1 MKAMAEKYSVIGKRL
16 PLIDSV
22 AKVTGEAKFTDDLVL
37 PGMLI
42 GRILR
47 SPHPHARILH
57 IDASRALKLAG
68 LRAVVTG
75 KDTPG
80 IKYGALGH
88 LRDEYPLAV
97 DKARYIGDEVAAVA
111 AVDEE
116 TAREALELIRV
127 EYELLPV
134 LFTPEEAMRPDAPRI
149 HDHVENNV
157 SLALRVPLGDVEA
170 GFAQSDFVFEDSFET
185 QLIAHCPLEAHSSLA
200 SFDSSGQ
207 ITLWSSTQGPFYLRR
222 DLALTLGVAEARV
235 RVIKPFVGGGF
246 GGKREMLAGD
256 FCAALLAWKSR
267 RPVKITYDREEEFSA
282 TRRRVPM
289 KIYLKTGVMKDG
301 ALVAKHLR
309 VIADGGAYNGR
320 GPMIVASGASQMTLV
335 YRFPHFLFEGYHV
348 YTNNPV
354 TSSMRGFGNNQ
365 IRFADDSVMERIA
378 RELGIDPVELR
389 LKNARMPGESTL
401 MGAKVTTCGL
411 RECIQK
417 VAERGGFY
425 EKRNGRATNATSRQ
439 GPLRGVGIASAAY
452 ISGAKLFFEHDS
464 SAAFVKLE
472 EDGSVCLLTGASD
485 IGQGANTVLAQLVAE
500 ELGISLE
507 DVRVVSAD
515 TDVTPMDLGAYGS
528 RTTFVAGNA
537 VLAAAR
543 DAKEQVLEV
552 AAEKLE
558 ADIADLE
565 IKDRWISVRG
575 SPQRGMTFRE
585 AVSASLNSP
594 KGKPIM
600 GRGYYNPPTDY
611 DPRTRQGN
619 VSAAYSFA
627 AQSAEVEVNPE
638 TGEVRVLSLVAAQDC
653 GFAINPMATEGQIEG
668 SVSMGLGQAL
678 YEDLETEQGQTLN
691 PSFAEYRIASSR
703 DMPPMECHLI
713 QTLDPEGPYGAKG
726 VGEMTLVP
734 TAPAIANAIY
744 DAVGVQIK
752 SLPITP
758 EKILAALKERKDI

>member
-1 MKAMAEKYSVIGKRL
+1 
-16 PLIDSV
+16 
-22 AKVTGEAKFTDDLVL
+22 
-37 PGMLI
+37 
-42 GRILR
+42 
-47 SPHPHARILH
+47 
-57 IDASRALKLAG
+57 
-68 LRAVVTG
+68 
-75 KDTPG
+75 
-80 IKYGALGH
+80 
-88 LRDEYPLAV
+88 
-97 DKARYIGDEVAAVA
+97 
-111 AVDEE
+111 
-116 TAREALELIRV
+116 
-127 EYELLPV
+127 
-134 LFTPEEAMRPDAPRI
+134 MRPGAPRI

-157 SLALRVPLGDVEA
+157 SLALRVPLGGDVEA

-185 QLIAHCPLEAHSSLA
+185 QFIAHCPLEPHTALA
-200 SFDSSGQ
+200 TFDSSGK
-207 ITLWSSTQGPFYLRR
+207 IVLWSSTQGPFYLRR
-222 DLALTLGVAEARV
+222 DLALTLDVAEARV

-267 RPVKITYDREEEFSA
+267 QPVKITYDREEEFSA

-289 KIYLKTGVMKDG
+289 KIYLKIGVMKDG

-389 LKNARMPGESTL
+389 LKNARLPGETTL
-401 MGAKVTTCGL
+401 MGAKVATCGL

-425 EKRNGRATNATSRQ
+425 KKRNGRATNATSRQ
-439 GPLRGVGIASAAY
+439 GSLRGVGIASGAY

-464 SAAFVKLE
+464 SAAFVKVE
-472 EDGSVCLLTGASD
+472 ENGSVCLLTGASD

-558 ADIADLE
+558 ANSADLE
-565 IKDRWISVRG
+565 LKDRRIYVRG
-575 SPQRGMTFRE
+575 SLRKSMGFQE
-585 AVSASLNSP
+585 AVSAALNSP
-594 KGKPIM
+594 KGIVIL

-619 VSAAYSFA
+619 VSGAYTFA

-678 YEDLETEQGQTLN
+678 YEDLETEQGRTLN
-691 PSFAEYRIASSR
+691 PSFAGYRIASSR
-703 DMPPMECHLI
+703 DMPPMECHLT
-713 QTLDPEGPYGAKG
+713 QTIDPEGPYGAKG

-734 TAPAIANAIY
+734 TVPAIANAIY
-744 DAVGVQIK
+744 DAIGVQIK

-758 EKILAALKERKDI
+758 EKILAALKERQG